1 MTFSPPPHHFSL
13 CLSLPSAQ
21 CAGEWYRIANRVIT
35 ATVQAFVVFLP
46 GMISSLQ
53 QGKIK
58 LLVQLKAWVRS
69 ERINVGGRGTGNVNH
84 STEG

>member
-58 LLVQLKAWVRS
+58 LLVQLKRKLGFDQR
-69 ERINVGGRGTGNVNH
+69 ELMLGGGGW
-84 STEG
+84 EM